1 MKLLLGVAGLL
12 LVHIVAAADKA
23 RYDNYRVYSVSV
35 DNQLQLKVLKEL
47 AEVSDS
53 VSIFEI
59 LGEPIDKD
67 LLQYSFWDSPHKV
80 GVSVDLLVPPHQLAH
95 FGELVEKYKF
105 EATLTISNL
114 QE

>member
-1 MKLLLGVAGLL
+1 MKLLLGIAGLL
-12 LVHIVAAADKA
+12 LVHIIAAADKA

-59 LGEPIDKD
+59 FLGEPIDKD
-67 LLQYSFWDSPHKV
+67 PFAVQFL
-80 GVSVDLLVPPHQLAH
+80 GLA
-95 FGELVEKYKF
+95 
-105 EATLTISNL
+105 T
-114 QE
+114 